1 MPKSDDDLREDIR
14 IAEEAYNRSK
24 NYYNAVGI
32 QKAKNQLKVRVDERR
47 SQFRVINGDAGS
59 HDYSDIEIMG
69 KALAEI
75 QDTIEALKLEK
86 EIPGVLMHCYNV
98 SKHALLAT
106 KHDE

>member
-1 MPKSDDDLREDIR
+1 MPKSDDDLRTDIKV
-14 IAEEAYNRSK
+14 AEEAYNRSK

-47 SQFRVINGDAGS
+47 SQFRVVQGDAGS
-59 HDYSDIEIMG
+59 HDLSDVEIMG

-75 QDTIEALKLEK
+75 QDTIAALKLER
-86 EIPGVLMHCYNV
+86 EIPGVLMHCYNI

-106 KHDE
+106 KHGE